1 MNTPTDPTPPSE
13 QQTLRRLEITVER
26 ATGQSAEILRNQTLT
41 QLRRQTEAKT
51 GHKMK
56 FESRF
61 PLIGRGNVMRD
72 RVIDHESVEADLEQA
87 LR

>member
-1 MNTPTDPTPPSE
+1 
-13 QQTLRRLEITVER
+13 
-26 ATGQSAEILRNQTLT
+26 
-41 QLRRQTEAKT
+41 
-51 GHKMK
+51 MK